1 MLTLLLAALCISAAS
16 AVGATTT
23 TGRSANAD
31 PSPDGS
37 VGIRLLEA
45 PLNRHDDP
53 RALTSIVDH
62 LAPGAVINRRLE
74 ISSTSSAPQH
84 VEVYPS
90 AVAIEHGSMVFAPD
104 RTANELTDW
113 VTLDHTSLDLPP
125 HGTAEVRATINVR
138 PAASSGERYAVIWAQ
153 VASRPDPSH
162 TVTTVNR
169 VGLRLYIDVGPG
181 GEPPSDFQIGELTAT
196 RTKDGQPEVLA
207 QVHNTGQRA
216 LDLGGTLSLTDGPGS
231 TNAGPFQ
238 VTHGTT
244 LAPGDTAPVTVLL
257 DPRLADGPWT
267 AHLTLVS
274 GLVKRTATATLTF
287 AASPGST
294 SQGVLPQTGWPTLGP
309 VVAVIAAAGSL
320 GLLLLAARRRTGRR

>member
-1 MLTLLLAALCISAAS
+1 MLCISAAS
-16 AVGATTT
+16 TVGATTR
-23 TGRSANAD
+23 TGRAASAD
-31 PSPDGS
+31 PGPDGS

-62 LAPGAVINRRLE
+62 LAPGAVITRRLE
-74 ISSTSSAPQH
+74 ISSTSSAPLH
-84 VEVYPS
+84 VEVYPG
-90 AVAIEHGSMVFAPD
+90 AATIEHGSMVFAPD

-113 VTLDHTSLDLPP
+113 VKLDHTSLDLPP
-125 HGTAEVRATINVR
+125 HGTAEVKATIDVR

-153 VASRPDPSH
+153 VASRADASH

-181 GEPPSDFQIGELTAT
+181 GEPPSDFQIGELTAA

-207 QVHNTGQRA
+207 QVHNTGRRA

-231 TNAGPFQ
+231 MSAGPFQ

-257 DPRLADGPWT
+257 DPRLPDGPWT

-287 AASPGST
+287 PVSPGSS
-294 SQGVLPQTGWPTLGP
+294 SQGILPRMGWPILGPAAVIVTLGC
-309 VVAVIAAAGSL
+309 L
-320 GLLLLAARRRTGRR
+320 GLLFLAARRRGGFR